1 MFCPYALELDY
12 QLPKGLKMTIGQIIT
27 FALISCAFWLG
38 NRSGYANGYVAGRK
52 AVRKHYEKLEH
63 QFKVSR

>member
-1 MFCPYALELDY
+1 
-12 QLPKGLKMTIGQIIT
+12 MTIGQILTVAIC
-27 FALISCAFWLG
+27 FGMFWLG

-52 AVRKHYEKLEH
+52 AVRRHYEKLEQ